1 LADAVYTAADTLRGC
16 LAKGGCKFVPGLS
29 QQQREFSLIAVTS
42 GGFLFGAVSRGG
54 LSAWTWVFCL
64 IWVPWVGMFGFYPLY
79 VRQPE
84 DLTPLLQNAAI
95 FAVIAGATALSPV
108 FGEVQMPSAPNVVL
122 GGRAGNDEGDDPTE

>member
-1 LADAVYTAADTLRGC
+1 
-16 LAKGGCKFVPGLS
+16 
-29 QQQREFSLIAVTS
+29 
-42 GGFLFGAVSRGG
+42 
-54 LSAWTWVFCL
+54 
-64 IWVPWVGMFGFYPLY
+64 MFGFYPLY

-122 GGRAGNDEGDDPTE
+122 GGRAGIDEGDDPTE